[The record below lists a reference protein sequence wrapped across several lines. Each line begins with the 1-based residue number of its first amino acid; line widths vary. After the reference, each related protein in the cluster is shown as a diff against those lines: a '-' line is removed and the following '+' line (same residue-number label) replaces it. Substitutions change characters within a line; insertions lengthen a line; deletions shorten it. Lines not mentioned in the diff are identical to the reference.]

1 MRSVKFIVMALATA
15 CIWVETA
22 LADDDTDTFTVSA
35 TVLATCEVTANDL
48 AFGDYD
54 PVAPSNLDA
63 ATTLSV
69 TCTNGTPFNVGLDLG
84 TGGGATTAIRYM
96 VNGGDTLSYTL
107 YRNALRT
114 QLWGDTIGADTLSG
128 VGTGSA
134 ATIDVYGRVPMQ
146 QAAPGGD
153 YQVQVVRSSDW
164 NGNFTVSM
172 DCQ

>member
-1 MRSVKFIVMALATA
+1 MRTMKAIVVALGAA
-15 CIWVETA
+15 CVWAEA
-22 LADDDTDTFTVSA
+22 AFADDDTDTFTVSA
-35 TVLATCEVTANDL
+35 NVLATCEVTANDL

-69 TCTNGTPFNVGLDLG
+69 TCTNGTPYNVGLDLG
-84 TGGGATTAIRYM
+84 VGGGAATATRYM
-96 VNGGDTLSYTL
+96 VNGGDTLGYTL

-114 QLWGDTIGADTLSG
+114 QLWGETIGANTLSG

-146 QAAPGGD
+146 QAAPSGA
-153 YQVQVVRSSDW
+153 YQDTI
-164 NGNFTVSM
+164 TVTVTW
-172 DCQ
+172 